1 MFKIALALFSIV
13 FVLVSNSMADTT
25 IVIHKTRPRILVPS
39 YSYAAPMVA
48 VPDTIIQ
55 PTAPDTVVTY
65 QQRTPIYTRSYVGV
79 GVTAVGG
86 QTWAE
91 RRHARH
97 ARRHADRAAHH
108 AARAAYHADRS

>member
-13 FVLVSNSMADTT
+13 FVLISNSMADTT
-25 IVIHKTRPRILVPS
+25 IIIHKTRPRILVPA
-39 YSYAAPMVA
+39 YSPAAPMVA
-48 VPDTIIQ
+48 VPDAIIQ

-65 QQRTPIYTRSYVGV
+65 QQRMPTYTRSYVGV
-79 GVTAVGG
+79 GVSAVGG

-97 ARRHADRAAHH
+97 ARRHAE
-108 AARAAYHADRS
+108 RAAYHAARAEHHAGRS